1 MYSNDSYEVSKEGE
15 RVVYGRRK
23 TVWWMLDQINNAGSA
38 ERSSSLPRIKV
49 PAAFLVG
56 FRRALHITHLNE
68 RNSDHHIYQRFCQSI
83 SSIIEM
89 YLSEIRG
96 HFPILRIKE
105 VGVFNQVKRI
115 VFTAREM

>member
-1 MYSNDSYEVSKEGE
+1 MRCQKKVKELSMVEE
-15 RVVYGRRK
+15 RLFGGCSIKPITPGQR
-23 TVWWMLDQINNAGSA
+23 
-38 ERSSSLPRIKV
+38 ERSSGLPRIEV

-96 HFPILRIKE
+96 HFQLCALKKWESLIK
-105 VGVFNQVKRI
+105 
-115 VFTAREM
+115 